1 MAIDLRAN
9 EEKKTQCEVNLM
21 NFYSFSESAI
31 GWKKQHTHYKLNFY
45 FLNVFWLCGYF
56 LSIEY
61 VRCHAQFI
69 EWVIDEN

>member
-31 GWKKQHTHYKLNFY
+31 GWKKQHTHYKLSFTFWMCFGSAGISFQSNMSDVTHNS
-45 FLNVFWLCGYF
+45 LNGL
-56 LSIEY
+56 
-61 VRCHAQFI
+61 
-69 EWVIDEN
+69 